1 MIGIITAIAY
11 GVLAVVGGIIG
22 YVQAQSKASLIS
34 GSVSG
39 LLLILAG
46 ILQLQGQAAGLIL
59 ATAITAVLVI
69 VFAIRL
75 TKTRK
80 FMPAGLM
87 SLLGLVALGIMVSE
101 LLKTP
106 GSATAALSF
115 LLVPNL

>member
-11 GVLAVVGGIIG
+11 GVLALIGGIIG

-34 GSVSG
+34 GITSG
-39 LLLILAG
+39 LLLIVAG
-46 ILQLQGQAAGLIL
+46 VMQLQGQQAGLIL
-59 ATAITAVLVI
+59 ATTITAVLVI

-87 SLLGLVALGIMVSE
+87 SLLGIVSLGLMVSQ
-101 LLKTP
+101 LI
-106 GSATAALSF
+106 
-115 LLVPNL
+115 